1 MEKSNI
7 DLARLCDSIERICP
21 DNSAVLTGDGILI
34 NGTFVKVTGTIA
46 FYKGNKCR
54 VSSTFELVRLL
65 KTDRILKCT
74 LQDLTYLS
82 TTPSTHSHSLKNT

>member
-7 DLARLCDSIERICP
+7 DLQRLCEKIQSICP
-21 DNSAVLTGDGILI
+21 DNQVEFTGNGMNLNGVLVSVSGSIVI
-34 NGTFVKVTGTIA
+34 
-46 FYKGNKCR
+46 YKSNKCR

-82 TTPSTHSHSLKNT
+82 TAPSTHSHTI